1 MATPDLSSNPSIFKN
16 SIFFTKMTLIGKISV
31 IFLRGEKNVKKQ
43 RKKVYSAS
51 FGPALKYKK

>member
-1 MATPDLSSNPSIFKN
+1 
-16 SIFFTKMTLIGKISV
+16 MTLIGKISV
-31 IFLRGEKNVKKQ
+31 IFLRGGKNVKKQ